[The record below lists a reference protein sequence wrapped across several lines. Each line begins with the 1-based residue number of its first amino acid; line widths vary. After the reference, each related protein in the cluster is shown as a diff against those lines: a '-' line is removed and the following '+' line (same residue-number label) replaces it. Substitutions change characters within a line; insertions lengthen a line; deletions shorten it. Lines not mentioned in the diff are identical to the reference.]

1 MDIVNAHQ
9 GYHVSKAFTRPLSK
23 NAFASCFQEPAANST
38 PNPRWVLP
46 GLPSPE
52 ELLEIS
58 QSWASPGNPRQS
70 FLWQH
75 CLNMYKCTPMLL
87 RQGAGKASQPV
98 QLGCAGNPLSLY
110 LPCHPALAM
119 SKTHVGQWEEWKS
132 WRPREGTSCLSGHQF
147 EYTRIS
153 AASWIPTVSDDNVND
168 VAICQRATLSVQ
180 KAEWLPL
187 GWQLGAVSMEV
198 ADCRG
203 AWAGNVLAQWPQR
216 APGQASLV
224 TSNTT
229 DMPWRV
235 CCHCQWQPTRFVNV
249 IVNVNVNVS
258 QICQCQCHTRRSVRA
273 AKCKQRAAGDCW
285 ACSWASCRLQILQGR
300 QLRGHSLSNG
310 AQQHLWQCD
319 QGWQGISHGRPM
331 ANLNMSPSIAHW
343 ACQW

>member
-1 MDIVNAHQ
+1 MLVSLALLRPGQRNTDPYYSTACVDVPSKLDWGCAVPLALRWGANSRHGHCNCQWLCHCQWQWHMDIVNAHQ

-87 RQGAGKASQPV
+87 RQGAEKASQPV

-153 AASWIPTVSDDNVND
+153 AASWMPTVSDDNVND

-180 KAEWLPL
+180 KAEWLP
-187 GWQLGAVSMEV
+187 
-198 ADCRG
+198 
-203 AWAGNVLAQWPQR
+203 
-216 APGQASLV
+216 
-224 TSNTT
+224 
-229 DMPWRV
+229 
-235 CCHCQWQPTRFVNV
+235 
-249 IVNVNVNVS
+249 
-258 QICQCQCHTRRSVRA
+258 
-273 AKCKQRAAGDCW
+273 
-285 ACSWASCRLQILQGR
+285 
-300 QLRGHSLSNG
+300 
-310 AQQHLWQCD
+310 
-319 QGWQGISHGRPM
+319 
-331 ANLNMSPSIAHW
+331 
-343 ACQW
+343 